1 MKNTNAL
8 KHKELYERYQQ
19 QPEPKAKRSYFSS
32 RVLRYWYSKEKAI
45 KDKSYLSESRLER
58 YWSVIKENWRICRK
72 CWVFKERKDFSKDR
86 ASNYWYSSTC
96 KECRNKAKAEYRE
109 RTNRRTDRL
118 YKENRRHL
126 KEWEQ
131 IYFQDDI
138 REVIS
143 YKFKKWYTVKSILN
157 WTERIIDTNDNHNA
171 LNNHCVRFR
180 KMKSLLKVKTIEQLE
195 QERMEQEERA
205 VNESLFD

>member
-1 MKNTNAL
+1 MSKWWVLNL
-8 KHKELYERYQQ
+8 KHKELYERYNQ
-19 QPEPKAKRSYFSS
+19 QPEPKAKRSIFAN
-32 RVLRYWYSKEKAI
+32 RVLRCNITKTEALNPWSLLSFWKLKRFGSIVKEDWRVCTKCKQFKLRDEFA
-45 KDKSYLSESRLER
+45 KNKTGF
-58 YWSVIKENWRICRK
+58 NWRTC
-72 CWVFKERKDFSKDR
+72 
-86 ASNYWYSSTC
+86 NC

-118 YKENRRHL
+118 YKENKRHL

-143 YKFKKWYTVKSILN
+143 YKRKKWYTVKSILN
-157 WTERIIDTNDNHNA
+157 WTERIIDTNDNHNV

-180 KMKSLLKVKTIEQLE
+180 KMKSLLKVETIKQADL
-195 QERMEQEERA
+195 
-205 VNESLFD
+205 